1 MIGKLE
7 KDSYLQW
14 INSKTMPLSH
24 LASPQVIYINSLMHD
39 LNSLNDDL
47 YEALMDGEDDQA
59 QDVAK
64 SLVDRLQDVIQT
76 LEHG

>member
-1 MIGKLE
+1 ME

-24 LASPQVIYINSLMHD
+24 LASPQVIYINSLMND